1 MKAASVLRNI
11 FLQSAI
17 NFELCV
23 VVLRTLCLKGTL
35 IFKFIP
41 VSKTIKPTF
50 RKIAHSTIAVVIA
63 FFACTLTAVAQPDG
77 KALFQ
82 SKCATCHHP
91 LNDATGPALKGV
103 DERVPS
109 KEWLYAWV
117 NNSAKLRNSGDKY
130 AVDIYNTWGKT
141 DMTGFPELS
150 NEDIDAIVTYVNS
163 VEPKVAAT
171 PAAGAEPVE
180 TGSNTWMYSL
190 ITIVLL
196 LLMVILWRVNSGL
209 RRVAHEKEGIP
220 VQKEIP
226 FYRNKVFI
234 AIGLVIVFIAA
245 GYWMVNGALEMGRQQ
260 NYMPEQPIFYSHKVH
275 AGINQINCQYC
286 HAGAEK
292 SKHAMIP
299 STNVCMNCHKQ
310 IKEYTGAEEH
320 PLMTWEG
327 EEIDGTAEIQK
338 LYQYAGWDPTTK
350 SYKRDEA
357 GNILAT
363 PIKWTKIHNLP
374 DHVYFNHSQHV
385 AVGKIACQRCH
396 GPIQDMDEVKQFA
409 PLSMGWCIN
418 CHRQTEVQFADNDY
432 YSIYEKYHEEMKSG
446 ERTSV
451 TVNDIGG
458 TECQKCHY

>member
-1 MKAASVLRNI
+1 M
-11 FLQSAI
+11 QMAI
-17 NFELCV
+17 NFRLVV
-23 VVLRTLCLKGTL
+23 VVLSTLCLKGTL

-41 VSKTIKPTF
+41 VSKTIKPTL
-50 RKIAHSTIAVVIA
+50 RKIAHSTMALIIAL
-63 FFACTLTAVAQPDG
+63 FACSVSAVAQPDG

-91 LNDATGPALKGV
+91 LNDATGPALQGV

-109 KEWLYAWV
+109 KEWLYDWV
-117 NNSAKLRNSGDKY
+117 NNSAKVIASGDKY
-130 AVDIYNTWGKT
+130 ANDVFNKWGKT
-141 DMTGFPELS
+141 AMTGFPELS
-150 NEDIDAIVTYVNS
+150 HEDIDAIVVYVNGVKPPEAPS
-163 VEPKVAAT
+163 NDGGGGA
-171 PAAGAEPVE
+171 AEP
-180 TGSNTWMYSL
+180 TSDNTWLYSM
-190 ITIVLL
+190 ITVVLL
-196 LLMVILWRVNSGL
+196 LLMIILWRVNSGL
-209 RRVAHEKEGIP
+209 RRVAHEKEGLP

-234 AIGLVIVFIAA
+234 AIALVLLFIGV
-245 GYWMVNGALEMGRQQ
+245 GYTLVNGALGLGRQKG
-260 NYMPEQPIFYSHKVH
+260 YMPEQPIFYSHKVH

-292 SKHAMIP
+292 SKHAMVP

-310 IKEYTGAEEH
+310 IDKYTGAETY
-320 PLMTWEG
+320 PLFTAEG
-327 EEIDGTAEIQK
+327 EEVDGTAEIQK
-338 LYQYAGWDPTTK
+338 LYRHAGWDPATK
-350 SYKRDEA
+350 SYKRDAE

-385 AVGKIACQRCH
+385 AVGKVACQRCH

-409 PLSMGWCIN
+409 PLTMGWCIN
-418 CHRQTEVQFADNDY
+418 CHRQTEVKFAENDY